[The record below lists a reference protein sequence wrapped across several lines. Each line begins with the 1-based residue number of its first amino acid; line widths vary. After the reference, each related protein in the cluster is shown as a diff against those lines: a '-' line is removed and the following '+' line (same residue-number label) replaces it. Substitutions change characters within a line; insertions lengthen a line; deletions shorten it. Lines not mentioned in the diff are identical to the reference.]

1 MTPMKNEERDGTSLA
16 TLLHSH
22 PYIILH
28 NGGAYLMWC

>member
-28 NGGAYLMWC
+28 NGVPI